1 MKRWLYH
8 YDSVHGK
15 PELLERV
22 LRHRVRDLLSAA
34 TDSEEAEVTPEG
46 DILVRLPA
54 HLPGVD
60 VHKTVRL
67 HTGVAEQRGART
79 CIPLRWH
86 AEPGRHVFPSF
97 DGTIELDP
105 QSDTTAHMAIVGAA
119 TLPLGPVGGAVDAT
133 VLGSV
138 AERTIAHLAER
149 LAGALELAATEPEPR
164 EQTPL
169 NGLRVRDVMT
179 PSPLVL
185 HEDMP
190 LKTAALLLFHY
201 DVAGAPVRGDAGGLT
216 GVLSEADLLDA
227 EAPLHFGVSR
237 EAEASRRRRAARTV
251 GQACS
256 RPAREVAATA
266 PVRLAAGMMR
276 DHDIARLIVVD
287 ESEVVGVVSRHDVL
301 KALVRADTEVQA
313 ELDRLLA
320 EYGEEE
326 VKGTV
331 DWGIAHVTG
340 RVSRRST
347 AGRLRERVED
357 LDGVVGVDFEV
368 AWDVDD
374 IIPPVM
380 L

>member
-1 MKRWLYH
+1 M
-8 YDSVHGK
+8 
-15 PELLERV
+15 
-22 LRHRVRDLLSAA
+22 
-34 TDSEEAEVTPEG
+34 TDSKEAEVTPEG

-119 TLPLGPVGGAVDAT
+119 TLPLGPLGGAVDAT

-149 LAGALELAATEPEPR
+149 LADALELAATEPEPK
-164 EQTPL
+164 EQTPP

-266 PVRLAAGMMR
+266 PVRLAAGLMR

-313 ELDRLLA
+313 ALDRLLA
-320 EYGEEE
+320 DFGAEE

-331 DWGIAHVTG
+331 DWGIAHITG
-340 RVSRRST
+340 RVSNRST

-357 LDGVVGVDFEV
+357 VDGVVGVDFDV
-368 AWDVDD
+368 AWDDDD
-374 IIPPVM
+374 IIPPVT

>member
-8 YDSVHGK
+8 YDSVHGR
-15 PELLERV
+15 PELLEHV
-22 LRHRVRDLLSAA
+22 LRHRVRDLLSAV
-34 TDSEEAEVTPEG
+34 TDSKEAEVTPEG

-119 TLPLGPVGGAVDAT
+119 TLPLGPLGGAVDAT

-164 EQTPL
+164 VQVRP

-266 PVRLAAGMMR
+266 PVRLAAGLMR

-313 ELDRLLA
+313 ALDRLLA
-320 EYGEEE
+320 DFGAEE

-331 DWGIAHVTG
+331 DWGIAHITG
-340 RVSRRST
+340 RVSKRST
-347 AGRLRERVED
+347 AGKLRERVED

-368 AWDVDD
+368 AWDDDD
-374 IIPPVM
+374 IIPPVT

>member
-8 YDSVHGK
+8 YDSVHGR

-22 LRHRVRDLLSAA
+22 LRHRVRDLLSAV
-34 TDSEEAEVTPEG
+34 TDSEAAEVTPEG

-119 TLPLGPVGGAVDAT
+119 TLPLGPLGGAVDAT

-164 EQTPL
+164 VQVRP

-266 PVRLAAGMMR
+266 PVRLAAGLMR

-313 ELDRLLA
+313 ALDRLLA
-320 EYGEEE
+320 DCGAEE

-331 DWGIAHVTG
+331 DWGIAHITG
-340 RVSRRST
+340 RVSKRST
-347 AGRLRERVED
+347 AGKLRERVED

-368 AWDVDD
+368 AWDDDD
-374 IIPPVM
+374 IIPPVT

>member
-1 MKRWLYH
+1 M
-8 YDSVHGK
+8 
-15 PELLERV
+15 
-22 LRHRVRDLLSAA
+22 
-34 TDSEEAEVTPEG
+34 
-46 DILVRLPA
+46 
-54 HLPGVD
+54 
-60 VHKTVRL
+60 
-67 HTGVAEQRGART
+67 
-79 CIPLRWH
+79 
-86 AEPGRHVFPSF
+86 
-97 DGTIELDP
+97 
-105 QSDTTAHMAIVGAA
+105 
-119 TLPLGPVGGAVDAT
+119 
-133 VLGSV
+133 
-138 AERTIAHLAER
+138 
-149 LAGALELAATEPEPR
+149 
-164 EQTPL
+164 
-169 NGLRVRDVMT
+169 
-179 PSPLVL
+179 
-185 HEDMP
+185 
-190 LKTAALLLFHY
+190 
-201 DVAGAPVRGDAGGLT
+201 RGDAGGLT

-227 EAPLHFGVSR
+227 EAPLHFGVGR

-357 LDGVVGVDFEV
+357 FDGVVGVDFEV

>member
-8 YDSVHGK
+8 YDSVHGR

-22 LRHRVRDLLSAA
+22 LRHRVRDLLSAV

-119 TLPLGPVGGAVDAT
+119 TLPLGPLGGAVDAT

-164 EQTPL
+164 EQVPP

-266 PVRLAAGMMR
+266 PVRLAAGLLR

-313 ELDRLLA
+313 ALDRLLA
-320 EYGEEE
+320 DFGAEE

-331 DWGIAHVTG
+331 DWGIAHITG
-340 RVSRRST
+340 RVSKRST
-347 AGRLRERVED
+347 AGKLRERVED

-368 AWDVDD
+368 AWDDDD
-374 IIPPVM
+374 IIPPVT